1 MRIKF
6 ALLITLGL
14 ALNLSAADETNS
26 ASSAL
31 SGYSFVPAPRPTHMI
46 LRRGDRLAICGDS
59 ITEQKMYSRIMEDYL
74 TVCVPALHITVRQYG
89 WSGEKAP
96 GFLSRMTNDC
106 LRFEPTIATTCYG
119 MNDHQYR
126 TYTDE
131 IGETYRTNTDA
142 IIRAFKARHA
152 RVVLGSA
159 GCVGKVPAWQREH
172 GYTVDD
178 LNLNLSKLRNIDA
191 VLAKSERV
199 SFADVFWPMFN
210 GEKLALQKYDNDYHV
225 SGNDGVHPGWAGHT
239 IMAYAF
245 LRAMGLDG
253 DIGTFTVDLKNNRM
267 KASKG
272 HEVISSKDGEFQIR
286 SSRYPFCPC
295 EPEGTAVKNYPACDK
310 DDISK
315 DNSIQSG
322 MTLVPFNQD
331 LNRLT
336 LNIKNPKAAEY
347 QVTWGTE
354 SKTFPAEQL
363 LRGINLAAEFPANP
377 FTEAFARVDAAVAA
391 KQAFETKEIKQDF
404 RPHGEKN
411 PTPEEITTQ
420 TDKIVGD
427 DEKEHAKLAAAVQE
441 AFVPVTYVIKI
452 SPQQ

>member
-1 MRIKF
+1 MRTKIT
-6 ALLITLGL
+6 LLITLGF

-26 ASSAL
+26 ASGAL
-31 SGYSFVPAPRPTHMI
+31 SGYSFVPARRPSHSI

-74 TVCVPALHITVRQYG
+74 TMCVPGLHVTVRQYG

-106 LRFEPTIATTCYG
+106 LRFKPTAATTCYG

-126 TYTDE
+126 PYTDD
-131 IGETYRTNTDA
+131 IGETYRTNQDA
-142 IIRAFKARHA
+142 IVRAFKAHDV

-159 GCVGKVPAWQREH
+159 GCVGIVPHWQSNSF
-172 GYTVDD
+172 TVDD

-191 VLAKSERV
+191 ILAKSERV

-210 GEKLALQKYDNDYHV
+210 GQKLAVQKYDNDYHV
-225 SGNDGVHPGWAGHT
+225 SGADGVHPGWAGHT
-239 IMAYAF
+239 VMAYAF

-253 DIGTFTVDLKNNRM
+253 DIGTFTVDLKKNRM
-267 KASKG
+267 KASRG
-272 HEVISSKDGEFQIR
+272 HEVISSKDGEFEIR
-286 SSRYPFCPC
+286 SSSYPFCSC

-315 DNSIQSG
+315 DNSIRSG
-322 MTLVPFNQD
+322 MTLVPFNED
-331 LNRLT
+331 LNRLS
-336 LNIKNPKAAEY
+336 LIIKNPKAAQY
-347 QVTWGTE
+347 QITWGTE
-354 SKTFPAEQL
+354 SKTFPAAQL
-363 LRGINLAAEFPANP
+363 EHGINLAAEFPSNP

-404 RPHGEKN
+404 RPHGVKN
-411 PTPEEITTQ
+411 PTPEEVAAQ
-420 TDKIVGD
+420 TDKIVND
-427 DEKEHAKLAAAVQE
+427 DEKEHAQLAAAIQE
-441 AFVPVTYVIKI
+441 AFVPVTHVIKI
-452 SPQQ
+452 SSVQ